1 MNETLK
7 TFSAQWQPQL
17 NQFMNEK
24 ASADIT
30 QPTLRDSM
38 LYSLLAGGKR
48 LRPLLYLATVAT
60 FAEIQPGDV
69 QAAASIELIH
79 TYSLIHDDL
88 PAMDNDD
95 YRRGKL
101 TNHKKFTEAIAILA
115 GDGLLTLAFQW
126 LSELS
131 QDDDLALSAD
141 SVLAMV
147 RILAQA
153 AGPSGMVAG
162 QAIDIEA
169 TGQSLTE
176 LTDIARLD
184 ALKTGALLTAP
195 LAMAAARLQLSA
207 AQTAHLT
214 NFGAHFGVAFQI
226 YDDLLDYTGTEVDL
240 GKQVHKDVAAGKNT
254 YPELLG
260 IAGAQEKLQS
270 EIQQAQTSLTALNL
284 TSATDLLGSFLSYFE
299 KDSGL

>member
-1 MNETLK
+1 MNETLT
-7 TFSAQWQPQL
+7 TFSQQWQPKL
-17 NQFMNEK
+17 NDFLVQQV
-24 ASADIT
+24 SADVS
-30 QPTLRDSM
+30 QATLRESM
-38 LYSLLAGGKR
+38 LYSLKAGGKR

-60 FAEIQPGDV
+60 FVEIQPVDLT
-69 QAAASIELIH
+69 AAGSVELIH

-101 TNHKKFTEAIAILA
+101 TNHKQFGEAMAILA

-126 LSELS
+126 LGDLS
-131 QDDDLALSAD
+131 LSPAMLAQ
-141 SVLAMV
+141 MV
-147 RILAQA
+147 AILAQA

-169 TGQSLTE
+169 TGKKLSSIVAIE
-176 LTDIARLD
+176 ELD

-195 LAMAAARLQLSA
+195 LEMAAVRLQLDEV
-207 AQTAHLT
+207 QTQALV
-214 NFGAHFGVAFQI
+214 NFGQHFGVAFQI
-226 YDDLLDYTGTEVDL
+226 YDDLLDYTGTEAQL

-270 EIQQAQTSLTALNL
+270 EIAAAKTSLMALGQDNEQQ
-284 TSATDLLGSFLSYFE
+284 LLLSFLSYFE
-299 KDSGL
+299 KDSGQ